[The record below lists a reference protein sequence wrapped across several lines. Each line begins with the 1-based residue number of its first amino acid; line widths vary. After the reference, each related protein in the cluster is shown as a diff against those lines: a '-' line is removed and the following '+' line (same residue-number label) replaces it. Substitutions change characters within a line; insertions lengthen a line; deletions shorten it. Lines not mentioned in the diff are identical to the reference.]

1 MDRIPLGI
9 SRLDSIIGGGAP
21 AGSVVLVA
29 GESGAGSREF
39 CYTSTAMNALGT
51 TGDDLFDLYYGDL
64 EGEATF
70 PDEIHYLSFTSER
83 GAIEREM
90 RFVMDDELIDS
101 GVDHVSFLDLAR
113 EYFQPTPVPT
123 DWYTEQVTDIRDLGS
138 KPGRRNVLST
148 LGDYLSDNAW
158 GNLVVVDSMSD
169 LIAATGDQLNW
180 EDLTVLMKGLT
191 RASHRWSGLILI
203 LVNTEAL
210 TETQLGQLKEAAD
223 GTLVFEWESGGSE
236 RARTLVVEQFRGV
249 LSRIE
254 DENIVQFETE
264 IHDGGFDISNVRK
277 IR

>member
-9 SRLDSIIGGGAP
+9 SRLDSIIEGGAP

-29 GESGAGSREF
+29 GESGAGGREF
-39 CYTSTAMNALGT
+39 CYTSAAMNALGT
-51 TGDDLFDLYYGDL
+51 AGDDLFDLYYGDL
-64 EGEATF
+64 EGDSTL
-70 PDEIHYLSFTSER
+70 PDEIHYVSFTSEKE
-83 GAIEREM
+83 AIEREM
-90 RFVMDDELIDS
+90 RFAMDDRLIDA
-101 GVDHVSFLDLAR
+101 GIDYITFVDLAR

-123 DWYTEQVTDIRDLGS
+123 DWYTEQVTDIRELGTQHD
-138 KPGRRNVLST
+138 RRNILNA

-158 GNLVVVDSMSD
+158 GSLVVLDSVSD
-169 LIAATGDQLNW
+169 LVATTGDRINW
-180 EDLTVLMKGLT
+180 EDLTLLMKGLT
-191 RASHRWSGLILI
+191 RASHRWNGTILLLANI
-203 LVNTEAL
+203 DAL
-210 TETQLGQLKEAAD
+210 TDVQLGKLKEAVD

-254 DENIVQFETE
+254 DEDIVQFETE